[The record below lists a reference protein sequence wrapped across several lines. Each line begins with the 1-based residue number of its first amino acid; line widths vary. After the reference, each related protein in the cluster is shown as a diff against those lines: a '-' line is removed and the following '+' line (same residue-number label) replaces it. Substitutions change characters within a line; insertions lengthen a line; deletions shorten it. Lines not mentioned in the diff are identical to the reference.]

1 MDRASPRREPWLDAR
16 PAEEQ
21 APAETEP
28 PLWPPRTEPH
38 AFDAPAGPASD
49 DAAADAMAHAAG
61 PQRQDEPLDIASK
74 EPEPAAAPAGP
85 GEPQPE
91 EAPAAAEAR
100 PASDEGIV
108 GAYQVGDAHFTIYA
122 DGSIRARTPDGEYSF
137 ASMDELKVYLASEKS
152 RLGV

>member
-1 MDRASPRREPWLDAR
+1 MDRASPRREPWLDTPTAA
-16 PAEEQ
+16 AEEVSAEVQ
-21 APAETEP
+21 A

-38 AFDAPAGPASD
+38 AFDAPA
-49 DAAADAMAHAAG
+49 
-61 PQRQDEPLDIASK
+61 
-74 EPEPAAAPAGP
+74 EPAAGDAETEAVSDADDPPLQDDESDAGNVEP
-85 GEPQPE
+85 ESASEPVEPQAE
-91 EAPAAAEAR
+91 AAPAAADSR

-108 GAYQVGDAHFTIYA
+108 GAYQVGDAHFTIFA